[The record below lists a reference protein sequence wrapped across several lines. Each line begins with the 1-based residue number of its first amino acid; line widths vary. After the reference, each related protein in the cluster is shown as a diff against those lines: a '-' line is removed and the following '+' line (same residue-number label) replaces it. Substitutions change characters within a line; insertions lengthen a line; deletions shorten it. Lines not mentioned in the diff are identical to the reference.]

1 MEFPAVTLCN
11 LNSFKKSKI
20 SLGGKELENAIK
32 NYENVLLNQLYT
44 AEGPTSIRKRE
55 AGSAEMTTPD
65 FEMTTP
71 DFEMTTPDFE
81 MTTPDF
87 EMTTPDFEMT
97 TPDFEM
103 TTPDFE
109 MTTPDFEMTTPDFE
123 MTTPGLDSVGE
134 EVTIQ
139 ESYADTTH
147 LTTTG
152 STKFVL
158 HSFLNQSRTIC
169 V

>member
-44 AEGPTSIRKRE
+44 AEGPTSRRKRE

-65 FEMTTP
+65 FEVTTP

-81 MTTPDF
+81 MTTL
-87 EMTTPDFEMT
+87 
-97 TPDFEM
+97 DFEM

>member
-20 SLGGKELENAIK
+20 SLGGKELESAIK

-44 AEGPTSIRKRE
+44 AEGPTSRRKRE

-81 MTTPDF
+81 MTTL
-87 EMTTPDFEMT
+87 
-97 TPDFEM
+97 
-103 TTPDFE
+103 
-109 MTTPDFEMTTPDFE
+109 DFEMTTPDFE